1 MKEKAFKFI
10 NQLFLNE
17 MFEADAE
24 LAHLLSVDYIVKLD
38 SPNIPEA
45 ITLNFENQSLTI
57 QAVSEDSTIEFVL
70 GKIEIKSDQKLISAS
85 QNEPWSVAVGK
96 FVGWSWAL
104 INYRGY
110 PDAIQFEFIEN
121 LSTKPAIDQEYISA
135 KSIIIQLVTMDSSI
149 YVYELTQIQ
158 T

>member
-10 NQLFLNE
+10 NQIFINQ

-24 LAHLLSVDYIVKLD
+24 LAHLLSVDYIVNLD
-38 SPNIPEA
+38 SPNIAEA
-45 ITLNFENQSLTI
+45 ITLNFESQSLTI
-57 QAVSEDSTIEFVL
+57 KTVLEDSTVEFVP

-85 QNEPWSVAVGK
+85 QNEPWSIAVGK

-110 PDAIQFEFIEN
+110 PDAIQFEFIEDR
-121 LSTKPAIDQEYISA
+121 STKPTIDQENISP
-135 KSIIIQLVTMDSSI
+135 KSIIIQLIAMDSSLD
-149 YVYELTQIQ
+149 VYEVCKV
-158 T
+158 